1 MAILFPHSNNQT
13 VPVKTFVA
21 SWKVWVETFHA
32 GNDFRGFCMARR
44 HAKQGLQASLDQGLA
59 PCFDVMC
66 RLLLPPE
73 YRNTMQAS
81 SVFMGANSRWISPC
95 RAISPT
101 GRSVSGA
108 TLTEEAVKIFND
120 CDGQSKGELL
130 EEAGKVA
137 RSLVALVER

>member
-1 MAILFPHSNNQT
+1 MTILFPHSNNQA
-13 VPVKTFVA
+13 VPVKIFVA

-44 HAKQGLQASLDQGLA
+44 HAKQSLQASLDQGLA
-59 PCFDVMC
+59 PCLDVMC

-73 YRNTMQAS
+73 CRNTMQAS
-81 SVFMGANSRWISPC
+81 GVFMWANSRWISPC

-108 TLTEEAVKIFND
+108 TLTEEAIKIFND
-120 CDGQSKGELL
+120 CDGQRKGELL
-130 EEAGKVA
+130 GEAFKIA